1 MADPTSHSPEPSR
14 RRRRRSR
21 RERRE
26 KWALLLLLLAILVG
40 AAVFAPGIIDL
51 ARKDERP
58 HVYAVPRP
66 APTTR
71 PLARP
76 YYRFDFSM
84 GPILELLEAALD
96 LKPLDLRR
104 PLRIP
109 FATPLRP
116 SSDEILLSE
125 PVTYRPPTIL
135 ADASPLPD
143 LPSRQDDL
151 RLPGYPGFSDPG
163 GTVPNG
169 EPDFDPE
176 LLDSDDED
184 DDDGNDGGIGTKPDD
199 DDDDDDDDDQ
209 GGPPVPEPGGALLLA
224 PVAFVVLRRTRS

>member
-21 RERRE
+21 RQRRE

-51 ARKDERP
+51 TKKDERP

-66 APTTR
+66 APAPR

-84 GPILELLEAALD
+84 GPILELLDAALD
-96 LKPLDLRR
+96 LKPFDLRR

-109 FATPLRP
+109 FATPQRP
-116 SSDEILLSE
+116 ASDEILLSE

-143 LPSRQDDL
+143 LPARQDDL
-151 RLPGYPGFSDPG
+151 RLPGLGDLSDPG

-176 LLDSDDED
+176 LLDDDDQGDDE
-184 DDDGNDGGIGTKPDD
+184 GNDGGIGTHP
-199 DDDDDDDDDQ
+199 DDDDDDDDQ
-209 GGPPVPEPGGALLLA
+209 GGGGPPVPAPQGALLLA
-224 PVAFVVLRRTRS
+224 PIVLVVLRRART